1 MSMHYMHIGHK
12 IRSRSFPSMP
22 SLSLAVHSIACRNTI
37 PNAYGL
43 KQLQR
48 SIGASKYRM
57 EHNNL
62 LLFFF
67 QVFCDLCACITPN
80 CIIHMDHN
88 GNGPSNRS
96 EERMNSLFM
105 QIVSRLIRIIMM
117 RVCMGHESECQTKK

>member
-12 IRSRSFPSMP
+12 IRSRSSPSMP

-48 SIGASKYRM
+48 SIEASKYRM

-62 LLFFF
+62 FFF
-67 QVFCDLCACITPN
+67 LLLLAFCDLCACITPN
-80 CIIHMDHN
+80 I
-88 GNGPSNRS
+88 
-96 EERMNSLFM
+96 
-105 QIVSRLIRIIMM
+105 
-117 RVCMGHESECQTKK
+117 